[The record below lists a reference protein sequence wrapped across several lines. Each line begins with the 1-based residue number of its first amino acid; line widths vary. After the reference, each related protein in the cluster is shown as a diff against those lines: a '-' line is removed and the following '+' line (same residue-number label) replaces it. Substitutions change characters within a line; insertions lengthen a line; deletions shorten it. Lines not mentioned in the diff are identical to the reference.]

1 MVSKSIA
8 LTAGLAIAGFAA
20 FNAPANA
27 QYFGVDT
34 SAQTMGYTGTYTD
47 SSGPLTNATFA
58 SSFSDPAGVTLGG
71 GSNGT
76 AYADAAASSQS
87 EPGVLHATGYAHT
100 HSITARTFSGS
111 PPYGFG
117 YAHFYDRLTVK
128 SDVLP
133 AGTPVTI
140 TFGNEVT
147 LNQWTRTGVYD
158 GYIEMI
164 LQIGTASGTSRWSDH
179 YLYGTK
185 VAEVPQIRVQ
195 TTVGSRLS
203 VDGKLRAM
211 AKAFY
216 WDYNVGFGGD
226 IKADATARVVV
237 VDLPAGVTLESAS
250 GAVYPY
256 APVN

>member
-1 MVSKSIA
+1 MISKSFA
-8 LTAGLAIAGFAA
+8 LTAGLAIAGFASA
-20 FNAPANA
+20 AAPASA

-34 SAQTMGYTGTYTD
+34 SAQTMGYTGVYND
-47 SSGPLTNATFA
+47 NSGVLANATFA
-58 SSFSDPAGVTLGG
+58 SSAADPAGVTL
-71 GSNGT
+71 SSPSYGT
-76 AYADAAASSQS
+76 AYADVASSAQA
-87 EPGVLHATGYAHT
+87 EPASLHATADAHT
-100 HSITARTFSGS
+100 HSITAKTFSGS
-111 PPYGFG
+111 APYGFG

-140 TFGNEVT
+140 VFGNEVT
-147 LNQWTRTGVYD
+147 LNKWTHTGVYD
-158 GYIEMI
+158 GYIEMV
-164 LQIGTASGTSRWSDH
+164 LQIGAGSGTSRWSDH

-185 VAEVPQIRVQ
+185 VAEAPQIRVQ

-203 VDGKLRAM
+203 VDGKLRTM

-226 IKADATARVVV
+226 IHADATARVVV

-250 GAVYPY
+250 GIAYPY